1 MLQPG
6 RHANT
11 SDYRYGFNGMEL
23 DNELKGEGNSYDFG
37 ARMLDPRIG
46 RWFARDPL
54 AAKYP
59 ELSSYNYVA
68 NNPLVYIDPDGQQ
81 IIFGIGLSGDLRKIY
96 NSAISKMEHSGIFN
110 VLYNTLK
117 DHKETFIVNKIPAN
131 SYNKLMTENGDFTA
145 ARDVNYSWFGLVE
158 NQPGESSNPHTIN
171 LVPPRQ
177 SKPQGFTQST
187 IFEEVFHANQYM
199 DNPSNEN
206 NLEIETEA
214 KVAKVFQL
222 YSQVVDHVGDMSEV
236 LAKSR
241 DFGISG
247 YELKLLL
254 NVNESNAVTGYNQ
267 NVKDYFDAI
276 INGTAISEEL
286 ESSFRN
292 SIKELGARVD
302 EVYKDHFN
310 GKKFENTGNTPTFDK
325 LKEK

>member
-1 MLQPG
+1 
-6 RHANT
+6 
-11 SDYRYGFNGMEL
+11 
-23 DNELKGEGNSYDFG
+23 
-37 ARMLDPRIG
+37 
-46 RWFARDPL
+46 
-54 AAKYP
+54 
-59 ELSSYNYVA
+59 
-68 NNPLVYIDPDGQQ
+68 
-81 IIFGIGLSGDLRKIY
+81 
-96 NSAISKMEHSGIFN
+96 
-110 VLYNTLK
+110 
-117 DHKETFIVNKIPAN
+117 
-131 SYNKLMTENGDFTA
+131 
-145 ARDVNYSWFGLVE
+145 
-158 NQPGESSNPHTIN
+158 
-171 LVPPRQ
+171 
-177 SKPQGFTQST
+177 